1 MANVKTSKVT
11 LLGLAGL
18 LLGGWVVVGGFPV
31 FADDSPVVVAQPA
44 TGTEPGRSLV
54 KIYPVTNALGT
65 QQVVSHTGERVVAR
79 RSTDMFDDQDDVP
92 SSTAPVE
99 APIIFPSATFSVPTP
114 LVNGRQVEG
123 NQVPVSVPRVRES
136 ESVTRTEAPVL
147 PASSPR
153 IRESG
158 SETVKRETPVLPST
172 TPKVREASVERVAT
186 TPTAANMTEAIID
199 LPAPVTPGEAIDFA
213 RPDTPLPP
221 GKPKVKSVPM
231 ERQGVVATKST
242 LAPVKQ
248 STARAKSTLAP
259 VKQSSSIA
267 DPNVQGITLKEYVN
281 LLAKAD
287 EMIRAQR
294 LEENIAQQGVR
305 GAEAVFEPVVSV
317 STEREG
323 SHVLNT
329 AADALQRGQ
338 RPGNV
343 YDSAENRA
351 KVGVSS
357 KVITGATAELSY
369 NLTETTNS
377 LQALANGPSPEY
389 KGYFGFNINQPLLRG
404 AGPGPT
410 RAGIILAKIEK
421 DVAKQ
426 TLRQVM
432 MQRLMEGLNSFIAV
446 QRAIIQV
453 RLRQEAMEVAENIE
467 REVSQL
473 NAAGLQPEP
482 EVTRARAS
490 LALRKSQLS
499 EAQEDREEQLKTMRS
514 YVSAAEPTR
523 GAKLAA
529 NRLLPVDHLETPD
542 VGSSS
547 KEESVDDEAF
557 LDRIIERRPE
567 TRVKSLM
574 IEMSEEKVVQ
584 AHDQTLPDL
593 ALQVRA
599 GRDDLSANNRP
610 LQYLTTDEPYH
621 SWMVGVVFKMGL
633 FGDEKKKSEFKS
645 ELLRK
650 EQTELT
656 LSALRQRVANEVNS
670 SRYVLDK
677 AMQRLTKQKEI
688 VDAQQ
693 NLVQVTEG
701 LVLEGN
707 RSGLDVL
714 KQRLELILAQ
724 EALSEAVAHA
734 NRASYLSSQVDGTLL
749 QRLGLE

>member
-1 MANVKTSKVT
+1 MANGKMIMAT
-11 LLGLAGL
+11 LLGLACSP
-18 LLGGWVVVGGFPV
+18 LGVWVVDGGSSV
-31 FADDSPVVVAQPA
+31 FAADAPVLSAL
-44 TGTEPGRSLV
+44 GTRIDPNRSLV
-54 KIYPVTNALGT
+54 TIYPVTNALEPIKMAPRTATKGA
-65 QQVVSHTGERVVAR
+65 AR
-79 RSTDMFDDQDDVP
+79 RSTDMFDDQDDVSP
-92 SSTAPVE
+92 SAATVD
-99 APIIFPSATFSVPTP
+99 APIIFPAAAFSIPTP
-114 LVNGRQVEG
+114 LAHSNERQVV
-123 NQVPVSVPRVRES
+123 NDSIPLPAPVSVPRSREVGQEAVRA
-136 ESVTRTEAPVL
+136 EAPVSP
-147 PASSPR
+147 PAPVIPPR
-153 IRESG
+153 
-158 SETVKRETPVLPST
+158 L
-172 TPKVREASVERVAT
+172 RVAQVDQVA
-186 TPTAANMTEAIID
+186 PPAGIPVAANITESTID
-199 LPAPVTPGEAIDFA
+199 LPVPAHPGEAIDFA
-213 RPDTPLPP
+213 LAVEEVPSMPLPP

-231 ERQGVVATKST
+231 ERHEGTEAKSTPESVKQSAATKST
-242 LAPVKQ
+242 SAPVKR
-248 STARAKSTLAP
+248 SP
-259 VKQSSSIA
+259 SIA
-267 DPNVQGITLKEYVN
+267 DPEAQGITLKEYVN

-294 LEENIAQQGVR
+294 LEENIAQEGVR
-305 GAEAVFEPVVSV
+305 GAEAIFEPVVSL

-351 KVGVSS
+351 KLGVSS

-377 LQALANGPSPEY
+377 LQALANSPSPEY

-410 RAGIILAKIEK
+410 RAGIILAKIEQ

-446 QRAIIQV
+446 QRAITQV
-453 RLRQEAMEVAENIE
+453 GLRKEAMEVAEKIE
-467 REVSQL
+467 LEVSKL

-482 EVTRARAS
+482 EVTKARSS

-514 YVSAAEPTR
+514 YVSAAEPAR

-529 NRLLPVDHLETPD
+529 NRLLPVGQLEFPD
-542 VGSSS
+542 ASGVD
-547 KEESVDDEAF
+547 KEGRVDDEAF
-557 LDRIIERRPE
+557 LDRVIERRPE

-574 IEMSEEKVVQ
+574 IEMSEEKVIQ

-593 ALQVRA
+593 AFQVRA
-599 GRDDLSANNRP
+599 GRDELSANNRP
-610 LQYLTTDEPYH
+610 LQYMTSDESYH

-677 AMQRLTKQKEI
+677 ALQRLAKQKEI

-693 NLVQVTEG
+693 NLLQVTEG
-701 LVLEGN
+701 LVAEGN

-714 KQRLELILAQ
+714 KQRLDLLLAR
-724 EALSEAVAHA
+724 EALSDAVAHA
-734 NRASYLSSQVDGTLL
+734 NRASYLSQQVDGSLL